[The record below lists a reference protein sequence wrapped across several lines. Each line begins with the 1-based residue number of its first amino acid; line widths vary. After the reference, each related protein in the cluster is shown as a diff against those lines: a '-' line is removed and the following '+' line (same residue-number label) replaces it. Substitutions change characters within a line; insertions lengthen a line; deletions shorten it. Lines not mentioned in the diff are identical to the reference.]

1 MNHEEIQAR
10 WDKELAFTVWD
21 DAGHSMQL
29 DAAEEHGGGT
39 AFRPVT
45 MLMVGLAGCT
55 GMDVIS
61 ILKKKRQDVTGFDVV
76 VRGERAEEHPK
87 KFLTLTVEYVVRG
100 QSVDPRAVERAVE
113 LSASRYCPVQANL
126 VPSVEIHHS
135 FRIVEE

>member
-1 MNHEEIQAR
+1 MKLEEIQAH
-10 WDKELAFTVWD
+10 WDKDLVFTVRD

-29 DAAEEHGGGT
+29 DAAEEHGGGS

-45 MLMVGLAGCT
+45 LLMVGLAGCT
-55 GMDVIS
+55 GMDAIS

-87 KFLTLTVEYVVRG
+87 KYLTLTVEYVVRG
-100 QSVDPRAVERAVE
+100 HSVDPRAVERAIE
-113 LSASRYCPVQANL
+113 LSATRYCPVQANL
-126 VPSVEIHHS
+126 APSVEIHHT